1 MACSEVGGTLEEART
16 GLAEGLVGRRK
27 KRFCQGQCQDFQ
39 FKELG
44 EWEIVLSGEEG
55 NSPDL
60 AVEGQRGFGP
70 GEDDNKGP

>member
-1 MACSEVGGTLEEART
+1 M
-16 GLAEGLVGRRK
+16 
-27 KRFCQGQCQDFQ
+27 
-39 FKELG
+39 
-44 EWEIVLSGEEG
+44 LSGEEG